1 MFAASCVWTLPL
13 LLAATG
19 PLVPGTVLEYRGQ
32 MSPVKEER
40 EGGKAFEL
48 QLILLKAD
56 ADNEKFTLGW
66 TLSEKG
72 RSGWTWLD
80 HYGRVEVTGKFDLG
94 DQAGPALLW
103 QREDGQSI
111 VPLWLPLANLP
122 AGAAPESPWN
132 EGRLQ
137 FQILGEQKIAVA
149 GRDADVPS
157 WRIEVRSPIGHKRTF
172 VVDKASPLVSGLKE
186 TVFLGQG
193 VQHELKLELAGIRKL
208 DVDELIAAQTGFDA
222 WQALRDDLGRKP
234 RSLRDELSPEQVATL
249 REKLPGLPTG
259 GPLSAIAEAA
269 SADARLQRGRTSAV
283 AALRKEALG
292 KPLGE
297 FELTDAA
304 NKQWTQA
311 DLQGKTVVLH
321 FWEYRET
328 PLEEPYG
335 QVGYLDYLSRD
346 LGKQGVVVL
355 GVSVDPRLADPETRR
370 AGAVAARKLRDFMNL
385 SYPILLDD
393 GRLLKRVGD
402 PRVASAKLPL
412 FVVVGPDGKI
422 ADYHAG
428 LYDVTPQKGL
438 EQLSTAVKALLK

>member
-1 MFAASCVWTLPL
+1 MLAASCAWTLPL
-13 LLAATG
+13 LLAATS
-19 PLVPGTVLEYRGQ
+19 PLVPGTVLDYRGQ

-40 EGGKAFEL
+40 EGSKSFEL
-48 QLILLKAD
+48 QLIVLKAD
-56 ADNEKFTLGW
+56 ADNGKFTLGW
-66 TLSEKG
+66 RLGEKG
-72 RSGWTWLD
+72 RGGWTWLD
-80 HYGRVEVTGKFDLG
+80 RYGRVEVTNTYDVG

-103 QREDGQSI
+103 LREEGQSI
-111 VPLWLPLANLP
+111 VPLWLPLAQLP
-122 AGAAPESPWN
+122 PAAGAEAHWN
-132 EGRLQ
+132 EGRLD
-137 FQILGEQKIAVA
+137 FQVLGEPKVAVA
-149 GRDADVPS
+149 GRDGDVPS
-157 WRIEVRSPIGHKRTF
+157 WRVEVRSPIGHKRTF
-172 VVDKASPLVSGLKE
+172 IVDKASPLVSGLKE

-208 DVDELIAAQTGFDA
+208 DVDELIAAQTSFDA
-222 WQALRDDLGRKP
+222 WQSLREDLGRKP
-234 RSLRDELSPEQVATL
+234 RSLRDELSPEQVAIL
-249 REKLPGLPTG
+249 REKLPALPMA
-259 GPLSAIAEAA
+259 GPLAAIAEAA

-297 FELTDAA
+297 FELTDNA

-393 GRLLKRVGD
+393 GRLLKRLGD

-412 FVVVGPDGKI
+412 FVVIGADGKI
-422 ADYHAG
+422 AEYHAG